1 MSKFKVGDRVVA
13 VKAPDGNGGL
23 VGKSG
28 TIREIQGGRLSIGV
42 EFDEPRPE
50 LHDLGG
56 TVKKNTGWWC
66 EADTLELASKKVVIT
81 TDGTVTHAKL
91 YDRGKVV
98 KTAKAKWNKEDAFDF
113 AAGARLAFDRLM
125 GEAKPAEEITVDGF
139 KVGDRVTYE
148 GHPGTVIC
156 FAEPCGRDHIGVEFD
171 KGYNGFGHSCSEY
184 KLKAGAPGK
193 SSRCGWYRPKSL
205 EHLKEE
211 KKEEHDMKFF
221 PVDEIKAGYLLEVKD
236 GGGVYNMTVVP
247 NSRGTLGCVS
257 RSDADDYNW
266 WSVDQFTKNLT
277 YADAKILRVYGPT
290 VNSDLLLCSTKNRE
304 LLWERKDEPKKMT
317 VAEVCKELGYDIEIV
332 KE

>member
-1 MSKFKVGDRVVA
+1 MVA
-13 VKAPDGNGGL
+13 VKAPDGKKEL
-23 VGKSG
+23 VGCVG
-28 TIREIQGGRLSIGV
+28 TVREVCFGRLSVGV
-42 EFDEPRPE
+42 EFDKPGF
-50 LHDLGG
+50 HSHNLGG
-56 TVKKNTGWWC
+56 VAKKDTGWWC
-66 EADTLELASKKVVIT
+66 EEDSLELVSQKVVI
-81 TDGTVTHAKL
+81 VTNGSKTRATL
-91 YDRGKVV
+91 YEGDKMV
-98 KTAKAKWNKEDAFDF
+98 KTAKAKRNKEDAFDF

-125 GEAKPAEEITVDGF
+125 GEEKPAEEISEGGF
-139 KVGDRVTYE
+139 KVGDRVTYG

-156 FAEPCGRDHIGVEFD
+156 LAATGYSRIGVEF
-171 KGYNGFGHSCSEY
+171 
-184 KLKAGAPGK
+184 APGHDCGFHNCGGIRLRAGVTGATG
-193 SSRCGWYRPKSL
+193 RCRWFTPEELK
-205 EHLKEE
+205 HLEE

-236 GGGVYNMTVVP
+236 DRGVYNMTVVP

-257 RSDADDYNW
+257 RSDTDNYNW

-290 VNSDLLLCSTKNRE
+290 FDSDLLLCSTKGRE